1 LEDRVGLAGAKMARH
16 CTDGASVKVASADL
30 PLIETA

>member
-1 LEDRVGLAGAKMARH
+1 LGDSVGFAGAKMVRH
-16 CTDGASVKVASADL
+16 RTNGASVKVASADL